1 MFFASLLSY
10 ALLASSAFATPLQER
25 VARRHANLFRPA
37 EGVTDN
43 LLSVRKDGG
52 GGGSGSG
59 GSGSGGQGGSG
70 NTKTSTATA
79 TAPTST
85 STAVSVPSDPNSL
98 ITSTIWSGAG
108 MESASGTYK
117 SVTGTLVVPNL
128 QPAAG
133 GAASG
138 YYGGSAWVGL
148 DGLTCASGLM
158 AAGIDFQ
165 YLQGAVTAKV
175 WTEAYPN
182 PGVNSALAA
191 NPGDTIRL
199 TITATSSTAGT
210 AVVDNLSSGQS
221 TTVVLSSPSPLC
233 LANAEWVVEDFQEGT
248 FLIPFADFGTI
259 TFNDA
264 SATTSS
270 GSTVGPSGGHLIN
283 MVQSN
288 EQFTSAS
295 STSNSVTVNY
305 LTSIP
310 F

>member
-10 ALLASSAFATPLQER
+10 ALLASTAFATPLQER
-25 VARRHANLFRPA
+25 AARRRANLFRPA
-37 EGVTDN
+37 SDN
-43 LLSVRKDGG
+43 LLSVRKNGGSGG

-59 GSGSGGQGGSG
+59 GQGGQGGSG
-70 NTKTSTATA
+70 NTKTATATA
-79 TAPTST
+79 TATTST

-165 YLQGAVTAKV
+165 YLQGAVTATV
-175 WTEAYPN
+175 WTETYPN
-182 PGVNSALAA
+182 PGVNSALAV

-210 AVVDNLSSGQS
+210 AVVNNLSSGQS

-295 STSNSVTVNY
+295 STSNSVTVKY